1 MVCSHPELV
10 NAVREEG
17 TRAGISLNLNHVA
30 NQEQLTRQLGSF
42 RPSMVLLGRSGMED
56 LSVDQTLKTLDV
68 MNPGLPVVVLGDRVR
83 ESNELAIAMHAI
95 RGSAVRNQETAS
107 TNDRLRYEVQQAA
120 DVMRESQKLVTIGR
134 LAGSIAHEINNP
146 LESVTNLLYLLGMDE
161 QLSERA
167 QGYLNLAQK
176 ELDRVAQIAKQT
188 LNFYRDTPQP
198 VRVQPSEL
206 IEEVLVLYARRISEK
221 QITVT
226 KEFDTDRYITV
237 SPGEM
242 RQVFSNLIT
251 NAVEALDRGGKL
263 HLRVRDSRQWSGNA
277 SRGLRIS
284 IGDTGCGIRRDVR
297 QRLGQPFFTTKGQ
310 RGTGLGLWVTQ
321 SIVQRYGG
329 RMQVSSSTEREHHG
343 TVFSIFLPVSP
354 RPQSVVAINGHHSG
368 VNNPGGSRSFD
379 TGSEGGSSQP
389 RSEKYG
395 NGTF

>member
-1 MVCSHPELV
+1 MCSQPDLV
-10 NAVREEG
+10 NAVREEVS
-17 TRAGISLNLNHVA
+17 RAGISLSLKHA
-30 NQEQLTRQLGSF
+30 SNQEQLIRQLGFF
-42 RPSMVLLGRSGMED
+42 RPSIVLLGRSGMEG
-56 LSVDQTLKTLDV
+56 LSVDQALKTLDLID
-68 MNPGLPVVVLGDRVR
+68 PGLPVVVLGDRGR
-83 ESNELAIAMHAI
+83 ESNDLAIAMHAI
-95 RGSAVRNQETAS
+95 RGSAVRNQESEVA
-107 TNDRLRYEVQQAA
+107 NDRLRYEVRQAA

-161 QLSERA
+161 TLSERA
-167 QGYLNLAQK
+167 QGYLSLAQK

-188 LNFYRDTPQP
+188 LNFYRDTLQP

-206 IEEVLVLYARRISEK
+206 LEEVLVLYARRISEK

-226 KEFDTDRYITV
+226 KEFDTDRFITV

-251 NAVEALDRGGKL
+251 NAVDALDRGGKL

-329 RMQVSSSTEREHHG
+329 RMQVSSSTEQEHHG

-354 RPQSVVAINGHHSG
+354 RPQSVVAINEPHGGFSG
-368 VNNPGGSRSFD
+368 PPGPRNTG
-379 TGSEGGSSQP
+379 TGSNGGTSQP

-395 NGTF
+395 TGAS